1 MRFTDETTPDTKIVI
16 MTDGILL
23 QELKG
28 DPTLSTYSIIMV
40 DEAHERSL
48 NIDFILGLLKGIV
61 RKRSDLK
68 VVISS
73 ATINAAVFSEY
84 FDECPIVT
92 IDARMFP
99 VEVIYEPPEY
109 LHDFGSIL
117 VKILEIVGKIESRK
131 LPGDILIFLSGEAQI
146 KDCITAIQAENPKNS
161 SICLPLYGRLSQE
174 EQERVFEDFAPK
186 RKVVVATNIA
196 ETSVTIDG
204 IQFVIDPGFAK
215 LNFYNQRN
223 FTSSLV
229 EVPIAKASCN
239 QRKGRAGRTAPGKC
253 HRLYTREDYDDRQL
267 FTKEEIYRRDLS
279 EVVLR
284 MAELGI
290 RDFEEFDFISDP
302 GAENI
307 RGAIEVLRV
316 LEAIDDKRD
325 LTPIG
330 ELMVRFPIIP
340 RLARMIV
347 ASIMDYPEV
356 LEEVLIAAAFLND
369 RAPFLLPQGLE
380 LEARK
385 AHHSFR
391 HKMGDFLSYLKI
403 YRAFD
408 LERDKEVFCNRN
420 YLDFKGM
427 NEIYNVKR
435 QLGEIVSAMGIP
447 IMGGG
452 DISRYLCAVS
462 KGLVNFVC
470 RRTKKMDYS
479 SITAYGIKIHP
490 GSVMYRQRPEY
501 IVAGEIFRTSQMYA
515 MSVSPLYPDWIKEI
529 SPHLYSNLVRRH
541 ARPKTKA
548 LSGRDYT
555 SFIKIGRQRFEI
567 ELGKKG
573 KKTAVLP
580 YEKLRE
586 AVSSLDMTSIQSY
599 KGLKGKVLF
608 KGSEILRG
616 MNLDRILR
624 IAPKLSFSQNII
636 EKWPRGAHLEYLRD
650 SHQIVLFIPHLL
662 QPCKKS
668 KSKSRLGFLT
678 LLTDGNGAYW
688 FSSYGDFLQALEES
702 ISSLES
708 LIDEDVNILSKE
720 QEKMVNAAY
729 RGLTQ
734 ILAE

>member
-1 MRFTDETTPDTKIVI
+1 
-16 MTDGILL
+16 
-23 QELKG
+23 
-28 DPTLSTYSIIMV
+28 
-40 DEAHERSL
+40 
-48 NIDFILGLLKGIV
+48 
-61 RKRSDLK
+61 
-68 VVISS
+68 
-73 ATINAAVFSEY
+73 
-84 FDECPIVT
+84 
-92 IDARMFP
+92 MFP
-99 VEVIYEPPEY
+99 VSVNYSPPEY
-109 LHDFGSIL
+109 LHDFGSTLETIL
-117 VKILEIVGKIESRK
+117 GIVEKIESAN

-146 KDCITAIQAENPKNS
+146 KDCITALQAQNPKNS
-161 SICLPLYGRLSQE
+161 LICLPLYGRLSQE

-186 RKVVVATNIA
+186 RKVVIATNIA
-196 ETSVTIDG
+196 ETSITIDG
-204 IQFVIDPGFAK
+204 MRFVIDPGFAK

-307 RGAIEVLRV
+307 RGAVEALGV

-325 LTPIG
+325 LTTIG

-391 HKMGDFLSYLKI
+391 HKMGDFLSYLNI
-403 YRAFD
+403 YRGFD
-408 LERDKEVFCNRN
+408 LERDKEGFCSRY

-447 IMGGG
+447 ITGGG
-452 DISRYLCAVS
+452 EISRYLCAVS

-479 SITAYGIKIHP
+479 SLTAYGIKIHP

-515 MSVSPLYPDWIKEI
+515 MSVSPLYPEWIKEI

-541 ARPKTKA
+541 ARPKTRPLA
-548 LSGRDYT
+548 GREYAN
-555 SFIKIGRQRFEI
+555 FIRIGRQRFEI

-573 KKTAVLP
+573 KKTAILP

-586 AVSSLDMTSIQSY
+586 AVSSLDVTAIQNY
-599 KGLKGKVLF
+599 RGLKGKVIF

-616 MNLDRILR
+616 MNLERILR
-624 IAPKLSFSQNII
+624 IAPKLNFTRNIVDN
-636 EKWPRGAHLEYLRD
+636 WPKGAHLEYLRD
-650 SHQIVLFIPHLL
+650 SHQIVQFIPQLL
-662 QPCKKS
+662 QPSRKS
-668 KSKSRLGFLT
+668 KSRGRLGFLT

-688 FSSYGDFLQALEES
+688 FSAYGDFLQALEES

-708 LIDEDVNILSKE
+708 LIDEDVNILSEE
-720 QEKMVNAAY
+720 QEKVVNAAY

-734 ILAE
+734 MLAE